1 VKKKLIIIADRQSLS
16 AYNQITDD
24 LATPATRIEKIDTG
38 FTSLQPDPA
47 GASDDDG
54 CFPGVSMAGQSTAMK
69 HGEPHGRK
77 TEKKK
82 RELKNLAEMIS
93 HIVSEEDCDIWNLA
107 IPGDQAQQV
116 IDQLPIAVQQKLTK
130 LKKGD
135 FTWLPTDEVGGLFA
149 N

>member
-1 VKKKLIIIADRQSLS
+1 VKKKLIIIADSESLF
-16 AYNQITDD
+16 AYNQLTDD
-24 LATPATRIEKIDTG
+24 LATPATRIEQIKTD
-38 FTSLQPDPA
+38 FTPLRPDPA

-54 CFPGVSMAGQSTAMK
+54 CFPGVSMTGQATAMK

-82 RELKNLAEMIS
+82 RLLKHLAKTIS
-93 HIVSEEDCDIWNLA
+93 DIVSEEDCDVWNLA

-116 IDQLPIAVQQKLTK
+116 IDYLPIDVQQKLTR

-135 FTWLPTDEVGGLFA
+135 YTWLPADEVGELFA
-149 N
+149 S

>member
-1 VKKKLIIIADRQSLS
+1 MKKKLIIIADRESLS
-16 AYNQITDD
+16 AYNQITED
-24 LATPATRIEKIDTG
+24 LPTPSTRIEKIDIG
-38 FTSLQPDPA
+38 FSPLQPDPA

-54 CFPGVSMAGQSTAMK
+54 CFPGVSMTGQATAMK

-82 RELKNLAEMIS
+82 RQLKHLAKTIGD
-93 HIVSEEDCDIWNLA
+93 IVSEEDCDVWNLA
-107 IPGDQAQQV
+107 MPANQAQQV
-116 IDQLPIAVQQKLTK
+116 IDQLPIDVQQKLTR

-135 FTWLPTDEVGGLFA
+135 YTWLPADEVGELFA